1 MWKIKESINTWI
13 SAKKQGRTYEQQKY
27 RNDLAKNLKN
37 TRAHGDAWKELAW
50 TLLEKEKSGIR
61 YVESFGEDKKAGKE
75 IAIRL
80 IKEWEWEYV
89 GENIKKFKWV
99 DHKEI
104 AIELINRAQWEY
116 VGENIK
122 KFECDHKEIAI
133 ELIRSKII
141 RQWRAVERYLKNF
154 KWLDHKEIAIEL
166 IKAEQWE
173 DVGIYIDNFKCLD
186 KEVAK
191 ELTKAWYGGVVLK
204 HPEKFWLKK
213 EK

>member
-133 ELIRSKII
+133 ELI
-141 RQWRAVERYLKNF
+141 
-154 KWLDHKEIAIEL
+154 
-166 IKAEQWE
+166 KAEQWE